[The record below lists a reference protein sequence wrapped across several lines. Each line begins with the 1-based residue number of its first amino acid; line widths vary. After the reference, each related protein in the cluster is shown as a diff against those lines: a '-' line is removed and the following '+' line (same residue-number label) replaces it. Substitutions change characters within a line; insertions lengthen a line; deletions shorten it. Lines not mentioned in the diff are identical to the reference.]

1 MFSSDSKIL
10 LLLTGLSHFTVHSAM
25 LIFPA
30 IMSLLMKEFEV
41 NLSTLGWVY
50 MISNFMFGLGAI
62 PAGWIERKI
71 GGRKL
76 LLIYLLGAAASGIMV
91 VISRDLTTL
100 TVALMMLGL
109 FCSIYHP
116 AGLTLISRRIRQ
128 TSRAMGY
135 HGIAGSAGLAA
146 GPLLAAWLAIN
157 ISWRWAY
164 GSLALFCLALAAVTA
179 IVIPTRKTTVHEE
192 NVVHDGPTRILPLF
206 MYYIIAVL
214 IGLTFYGFSTYM
226 PIHFSENLE
235 GVFEGLDGVVK
246 GGFFATLVLVAGI
259 PGQLLGGRWGDRF
272 DKVRLVQLIA
282 IAHIPL
288 LIAFGMNNSGIM
300 ILSGILLGVVH
311 FMIQPIGNALIASF
325 TSDTSRG
332 LGYGISFFLSFGIGS
347 LASGFGGNLAVKYG
361 VSMVFPFVAIL
372 MFMVFF
378 VALFLRRAIR

>member
-1 MFSSDSKIL
+1 MFSRDSKIIL
-10 LLLTGLSHFTVHSAM
+10 VLTGLSHFTVHSSM

-30 IMSLLMKEFEV
+30 IMGILMKEFEV
-41 NLSTLGWVY
+41 DLSTLGWVY

-71 GGRKL
+71 GGRTL
-76 LLIYLLGAAASGIMV
+76 LLIYLLGTAVSGIMIV
-91 VISRDLTTL
+91 LSKDLITL
-100 TVALMMLGL
+100 TVALMILGL

-116 AGLTLISRRIRQ
+116 AGLTLISRRISQ

-135 HGIAGSAGLAA
+135 HGIAGSSGLAA
-146 GPLLAAWLAIN
+146 GPLLAAWVASIV
-157 ISWRWAY
+157 SWRWAY

-179 IVIPTRKTTVHEE
+179 IVIPMRKRAVHEK
-192 NVVHDGPTRILPLF
+192 VATQSGPTRIVPLF
-206 MYYIIAVL
+206 LYYIIAVL
-214 IGLTFYGFSTYM
+214 IGLTFYGFSTFM

-246 GGFFATLVLVAGI
+246 GGFFATLVLIAGI
-259 PGQLLGGRWGDRF
+259 PGQLMGGRWGDRF
-272 DKVRLVQLIA
+272 NKVRLLQLIA
-282 IAHIPL
+282 FAHIPL
-288 LIAFGMNNSGIM
+288 LIGFGMKSSGIM
-300 ILSGILLGVVH
+300 ITSGILLGVVH
-311 FMIQPIGNALIASF
+311 FMAQPIGNVLIAGF

-372 MFMVFF
+372 MFLVFF
-378 VALFLRRAIR
+378 VTLFLRRAVQ

>member
-1 MFSSDSKIL
+1 MFSRDSKIIL
-10 LLLTGLSHFTVHSAM
+10 ILTGLSHFNVHSGM

-30 IMSLLMKEFEV
+30 IMGILMKEFEV

-71 GGRKL
+71 GGRTL

-91 VISRDLTTL
+91 VLSRDLKTL
-100 TVALMMLGL
+100 TAALMMLGL

-116 AGLTLISRRIRQ
+116 AGLTLISRRISQ

-135 HGIAGSAGLAA
+135 HGIAGSSGLAA
-146 GPLLAAWLAIN
+146 GPLLAAWLASS

-164 GSLALFCLALAAVTA
+164 GSLAMFCLVLAAVTA
-179 IVIPTRKTTVHEE
+179 IVIPTRKAAVREE
-192 NVVHDGPTRILPLF
+192 DAVQSGPTRIFPLL
-206 MYYIIAVL
+206 MYYVIAVL

-235 GVFEGLDGVVK
+235 GVLESLDGVVR

-259 PGQLLGGRWGDRF
+259 PGQLLGGRWGDKF
-272 DKVRLVQLIA
+272 DKVRLLQMIA

-288 LIAFGMNNSGIM
+288 LIAFGVNRSEIM
-300 ILSGILLGVVH
+300 ILSGVLLGVVH
-311 FMIQPIGNALIASF
+311 FMVQPIGNALIAKL

-372 MFMVFF
+372 MLMVFF
-378 VALFLRRAIR
+378 VALFLRRAIQ